1 MRRRLDRNTLLL
13 VAWSVATS
21 VLAQLLLRHGM
32 ASLGAL
38 SGVDLY
44 LHAAT
49 SLAVLGGLLSY
60 ILSTVTW
67 LGVLSRID
75 LSVAYPLASL
85 NFVFVTALSA
95 MVLRENVPPLRWAG
109 TGLILVGILVVAR
122 GERDTATTSREKT

>member
-32 ASLGAL
+32 SSLAAVT
-38 SGVDLY
+38 GVDLY
-44 LHAAT
+44 LQAAT
-49 SLAVLGGLLSY
+49 SLAVLAGLLSY

-85 NFVFVTALSA
+85 NFVLVTALSSW
-95 MVLRENVPPLRWAG
+95 VLREHVPSLRWAG

-122 GERDTATTSREKT
+122 GESGTPTPTLEER